1 MEQVPAAIAPLEACE
16 AQLPA
21 AAAVVAP
28 CIEQEPAAAAVLV
41 PCIAQEPDAAAVD
54 APCIAQEPEPAFAA
68 VVAFAPFAAFSH
80 AARCAAVHCAEPAG
94 QLAVAGQAADAVVAF
109 APQQSPAAAAPFA
122 VLPA

>member
-28 CIEQEPAAAAVLV
+28 CIEQEPDAAAVL
-41 PCIAQEPDAAAVD
+41 
-54 APCIAQEPEPAFAA
+54 APCIAQDPAFAA
-68 VVAFAPFAAFSH
+68 VVALAPFAAFSH

-122 VLPA
+122 ILPA